1 MPIIDG
7 QYQGA
12 GREFEAT
19 VLHASAAEAKDEL
32 MLELARAYPVAGL
45 QSLVRSLVWHK
56 EELPCLEL
64 TDTYR
69 YDGAP
74 ASWTERF
81 VTWRRP
87 ELTGSGHV
95 LLPGAEGHGVQV
107 TYDPQIVRPE
117 ITAHVYQDHY
127 GQDKVWH
134 SLDFQVLQPGAEGVL
149 VFTFQFL

>member
-1 MPIIDG
+1 M
-7 QYQGA
+7 
-12 GREFEAT
+12 
-19 VLHASAAEAKDEL
+19 LHASAAAVKDEL
-32 MLELARAYPVAGL
+32 TLELARAYPVAGL

-56 EELPCLEL
+56 EELPRLEL

-69 YDGAP
+69 YDGTP

-87 ELTGSGHV
+87 ELTGPRQV
-95 LLPGAEGHGVQV
+95 LLPGADGHGVQV

-127 GQDKVWH
+127 GQDTVWH

-149 VFTFQFL
+149 VFTFEFM